1 MLMGSDAWSIAATW
15 RLLYF
20 GMLAIGMILPLLLL
34 SQVHAGIGV
43 RAVAGV
49 IGGGNQPMFTSSFL
63 VRFRQGVDNEFAHE
77 VAAKYG
83 FDNLGPVSKPPSPSH
98 CLLRQ
103 PSSSVTQSVRQDNS
117 SIHPFVH
124 SSFLVKNLLFYGP
137 TAWAGLEPKDA
148 VEKGLLFF
156 ANCDCLSGCMAA

>member
-83 FDNLGPVSKPPSPSH
+83 FDNLGPVSKPSH
-98 CLLRQ
+98 PHLLSHFLLSQ
-103 PSSSVTQSVRQDNS
+103 PSSSVGLSRQFIHP
-117 SIHPFVH
+117 SIHPFILH
-124 SSFLVKNLLFYGP
+124 C
-137 TAWAGLEPKDA
+137 
-148 VEKGLLFF
+148 EKSIILWSDGVGRSR
-156 ANCDCLSGCMAA
+156 A

>member
-1 MLMGSDAWSIAATW
+1 MGTCHEPLSSEARPLFSTTLLLLVIGKSVHEFVAPALPHRRNCEQLKEQKRRQNNSSHTRAMLMGSDAWSIAATW

-83 FDNLGPVSKPPSPSH
+83 FDNLGPVSKPPLPPP
-98 CLLRQ
+98 R
-103 PSSSVTQSVRQDNS
+103 
-117 SIHPFVH
+117 IA
-124 SSFLVKNLLFYGP
+124 Y
-137 TAWAGLEPKDA
+137 
-148 VEKGLLFF
+148 
-156 ANCDCLSGCMAA
+156 

>member
-63 VRFRQGVDNEFAHE
+63 VRFRQGVDTEFAHE

-83 FDNLGPVSKPPSPSH
+83 FDNLGPVSKPPSTP
-98 CLLRQ
+98 
-103 PSSSVTQSVRQDNS
+103 
-117 SIHPFVH
+117 I
-124 SSFLVKNLLFYGP
+124 P
-137 TAWAGLEPKDA
+137 TR
-148 VEKGLLFF
+148 
-156 ANCDCLSGCMAA
+156 MAY